1 MFYFLSYFC
10 SVNTRNPFTSFVSV
24 FQSMELGSRL
34 LIRVYH
40 VYSVH
45 ILGETDVKLIL
56 RNQYEAKRS
65 TCLGVF
71 FYLLLFEGGNKT
83 LLNS

>member
-10 SVNTRNPFTSFVSV
+10 SVNTRNPFTSFISV
-24 FQSMELGSRL
+24 LL